1 LKVGGKKNELWERL
15 KERVM
20 MTQGATQNNNA
31 KKRKLKRKMNGEM
44 QLLRKN
50 ESFLF

>member
-31 KKRKLKRKMNGEM
+31 KKPKTAKVKTEI
-44 QLLRKN
+44 K
-50 ESFLF
+50 EEDEW